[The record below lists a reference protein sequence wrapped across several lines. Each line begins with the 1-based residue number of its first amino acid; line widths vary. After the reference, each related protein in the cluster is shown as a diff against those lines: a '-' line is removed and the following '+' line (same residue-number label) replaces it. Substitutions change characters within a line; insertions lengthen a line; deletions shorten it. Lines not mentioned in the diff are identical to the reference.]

1 MIFKSIN
8 ARSKDARLY
17 DIAFGAMTNKVYAD
31 GNGKKGQALLYNER
45 VERGLL

>member
-17 DIAFGAMTNKVYAD
+17 DIASGAMTNKEDKRVGLFCISFTVYAR
-31 GNGKKGQALLYNER
+31 L
-45 VERGLL
+45 